1 MKATPRIAPKNA
13 FNQVGDNEGNLSWK
27 DREERPIMTK
37 AHAKNVE
44 TLKALEIA
52 KEEADRKYMEG
63 LEMSKTISYDLSG
76 MDNSR

>member
-1 MKATPRIAPKNA
+1 
-13 FNQVGDNEGNLSWK
+13 
-27 DREERPIMTK
+27 MTK

-76 MDNSR
+76 MDDSR